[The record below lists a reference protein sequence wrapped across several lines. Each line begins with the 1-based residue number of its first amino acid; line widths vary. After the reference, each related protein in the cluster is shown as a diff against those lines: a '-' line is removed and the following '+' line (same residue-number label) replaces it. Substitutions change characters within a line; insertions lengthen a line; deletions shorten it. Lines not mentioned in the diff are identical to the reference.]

1 MHIPPDW
8 TADSQRAV
16 FRFAKRGYTVRPE
29 YVRRLLVDF
38 APIRQDCLSSC
49 SAGEHPFRLITVI
62 MSANTCL
69 VGVVR

>member
-8 TADSQRAV
+8 TADSHHAV
-16 FRFAKRGYTVRPE
+16 LRLAKRGYT
-29 YVRRLLVDF
+29 VRRLLVDF
-38 APIRQDCLSSC
+38 APIRQDCLSSR